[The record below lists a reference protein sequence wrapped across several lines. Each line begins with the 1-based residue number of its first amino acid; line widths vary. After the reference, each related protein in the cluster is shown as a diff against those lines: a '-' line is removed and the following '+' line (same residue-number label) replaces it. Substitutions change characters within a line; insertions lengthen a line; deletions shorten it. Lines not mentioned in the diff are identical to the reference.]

1 MGAWRRRIRGRA
13 RGTRAAAVAVLAVLA
28 VGGVVACEPGGIGSA
43 AVAYTT
49 DEAATAEIERR
60 DVDVRWLTCT
70 ADYGD
75 ATGDGAS
82 AGRETVASVDC
93 EGETGN
99 GRDITVTG
107 HVTRA
112 VDGSCVRG
120 DLRADVGDKQLF
132 RVGGLGDCK
141 SATPSPLAPPRSAQ
155 PAEPGRPTVT
165 VTVTETVRCDG
176 DNRCGPADTK

>member
-1 MGAWRRRIRGRA
+1 MGASRRRIRGRA
-13 RGTRAAAVAVLAVLA
+13 RGARAAAVAGLAVLA
-28 VGGVVACEPGGIGSA
+28 VGGAVACEPGGIGSA

-75 ATGDGAS
+75 AADEGT
-82 AGRETVASVDC
+82 RETVASVDC

-107 HVTRA
+107 RVTRA

-132 RVGGLGDCK
+132 RVAGLGDCK

-176 DNRCGPADTK
+176 DTRCGPADTK

>member
-1 MGAWRRRIRGRA
+1 MGAWRTRMRGRA
-13 RGTRAAAVAVLAVLA
+13 RGTRAAAVAGLAVLA
-28 VGGVVACEPGGIGSA
+28 VAGAVACEPGGIGSA

-70 ADYGD
+70 AGYGD
-75 ATGDGAS
+75 DGAS
-82 AGRETVASVDC
+82 GGRETVASVDC

-99 GRDITVTG
+99 GRDIAVTG

-132 RVGGLGDCK
+132 QVSGLGDCG
-141 SATPSPLAPPRSAQ
+141 SATPSPLTPPRSAQ

-165 VTVTETVRCDG
+165 VTVTRTVWCG
-176 DNRCGPADTK
+176 DDTRCGSAGTK

>member
-1 MGAWRRRIRGRA
+1 MRGRA

-28 VGGVVACEPGGIGSA
+28 VGGAVACEPGGIGSA

-75 ATGDGAS
+75 SADDGAS

-132 RVGGLGDCK
+132 RVGGLGDCE

-176 DNRCGPADTK
+176 DTRCGPADTK